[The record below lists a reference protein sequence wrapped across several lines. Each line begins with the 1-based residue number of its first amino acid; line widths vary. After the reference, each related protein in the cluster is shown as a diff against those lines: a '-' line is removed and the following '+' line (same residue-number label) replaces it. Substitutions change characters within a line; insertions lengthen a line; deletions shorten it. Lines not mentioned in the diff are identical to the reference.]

1 MNKRKFLNMSL
12 AMMSSL
18 SLRADPATSQ
28 EARGSGS
35 EAVRGNHPAIVD
47 AGVEF
52 TWRHEA
58 DRVRGTLTAPTD
70 GWIAVGFNEISSLR
84 NTWFVIAAVSASP
97 IRAEEHIAL
106 VPAHKNIA
114 DLGLE
119 PGLEHVSGYYRD
131 GRSRLEFSLPHT
143 RPKRPSLRLDPG
155 AGIYLMLAWSH
166 EPDFDHHSA
175 WRRHYD
181 IVL

>member
-1 MNKRKFLNMSL
+1 MNKRKFLNISL

-18 SLRADPATSQ
+18 SLRADSAAAE
-28 EARGSGS
+28 EASGS
-35 EAVRGNHPAIVD
+35 DKGAVKNSPAAIVD

-58 DRVRGTLTAPTD
+58 DRVRGTLTAPTA
-70 GWIAVGFNEISSLR
+70 GWIAVGFNETPSLR
-84 NTWFVIAAVSASP
+84 NTWFVIATVSTSP
-97 IRAEEHIAL
+97 IQAEEHIAL
-106 VPAHKNIA
+106 VPAHKKIE

-119 PGLEHVSGYYRD
+119 PGLAHVSGYYD
-131 GRSRLEFSLPHT
+131 NGRSRLEFSLPHT

-155 AGIYLMLAWSH
+155 AGLHLMLAWSH
-166 EPDFDHHSA
+166 ETAFDHHSA

>member
-1 MNKRKFLNMSL
+1 MNKRKFLNISL

-18 SLRADPATSQ
+18 SLRADPATSD
-28 EARGSGS
+28 EANESDS
-35 EAVRGNHPAIVD
+35 AAVRDGHHAIVD

-58 DRVRGTLTAPTD
+58 DRVRGTLTAPTA
-70 GWIAVGFNEISSLR
+70 GWIAVGFNESPSLR
-84 NTWFVIAAVSASP
+84 NTWFVIATVSTSP

-106 VPAHKNIA
+106 VPAHKKIE

-119 PGLEHVSGYYRD
+119 PGLAHVSGYYRD

-155 AGIYLMLAWSH
+155 AGVHLMLAWSH
-166 EPDFDHHSA
+166 ETAFDHHSA

-181 IVL
+181 TVL